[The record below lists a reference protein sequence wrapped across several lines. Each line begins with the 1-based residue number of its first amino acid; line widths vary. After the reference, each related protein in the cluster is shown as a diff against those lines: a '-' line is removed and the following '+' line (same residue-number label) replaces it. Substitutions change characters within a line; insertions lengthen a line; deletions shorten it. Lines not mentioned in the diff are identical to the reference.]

1 MEILIVQNEQLS
13 GYVNKTKDYLI
24 SKGYAVKIVDIADY
38 NGNVP
43 INTVPTFLITKA
55 GKEGYTM
62 RGKQPLDIILNWARN
77 SGAGKD

>member
-13 GYVNKTKDYLI
+13 GYVTKTREYLE
-24 SKGYAVKIVDIADY
+24 SQGYSVTVVDIADY

-43 INTVPTFLITKA
+43 VNTVPSFLITKA